1 MNNPWNS
8 GAKWLPC
15 LVLATTLGVFGS
27 PVHGDFFIQPEE
39 DPAACRARYH
49 SGIDQMLGATIE
61 MYQRK
66 VAAYRDGLVMQ
77 HAAARGLDARTWY
90 GLDATSPT
98 ALNVGMVARAVEMT
112 TDLMRDLA
120 SLANPAAD
128 AVNHGINMSKSSIKE
143 LYERGRINEQ
153 RLTSDFVFAIDGV
166 RQSRGGQ
173 VAQLV
178 ITLEGYW
185 TQVEALVD
193 MPDAQKA
200 MLQDIARVNRQI
212 SSHVARMEVQLAE
225 ALRASREL
233 EAVRGQLI
241 REANRLCGQAS
252 EHDLMRLTGGA
263 SRSSQAYQSGRE
275 DVQRM
280 RGAEAALAQDT
291 MMQGLDR
298 LQAANVAR
306 VEAEQQRQ
314 EQQRQML
321 LEQQRAR
328 QQQMLLEQQ
337 RVQQQQNASRVEGG
351 VCRRGGIWMPSL
363 GRCHYGLAK
372 GQYTPPPR

>member
-1 MNNPWNS
+1 MSDHLNS
-8 GAKWLPC
+8 GSKWFRCPL
-15 LVLATTLGVFGS
+15 LGLALTVCVS
-27 PVHGDFFIQPEE
+27 SAHADFFIQPEE

-49 SGIDQMLGATIE
+49 SGIDQMLGATID

-77 HAAARGLDARTWY
+77 HAAARGLDASTWY
-90 GLDATSPT
+90 GLDATSPA
-98 ALNVGMVARAVEMT
+98 ALNVGMVARAVEMS
-112 TDLMRDLA
+112 TDLVRDLA

-153 RLTSDFVFAIDGV
+153 RLSSDFVFAIDGV

-173 VAQLV
+173 VAQLA

-185 TQVEALVD
+185 TQVEALAD

-241 REANRLCGQAS
+241 REANRLCGQPS
-252 EHDLMRLTGGA
+252 ENDLMRLTGGA
-263 SRSSQAYQSGRE
+263 SRTSQAYQIGRDE
-275 DVQRM
+275 VERM
-280 RGAEAALAQDT
+280 RGAEAALAQDALT
-291 MMQGLDR
+291 QGLER
-298 LQAANVAR
+298 QQAANVAR
-306 VEAEQQRQ
+306 IEAEQQRQ
-314 EQQRQML
+314 RL
-321 LEQQRAR
+321 LEQQRV
-328 QQQMLLEQQ
+328 QQQQRLLEQQRVQQQQRLLEQQ
-337 RVQQQQNASRVEGG
+337 RVQQQQNASRKGG
-351 VCRRGGIWMPSL
+351 GNCPGRGDAIPAW
-363 GRCHYGLAK
+363 C
-372 GQYTPPPR
+372 Q